1 MTKQVYDVEIEQNF
15 TRTKMLR
22 IIANDRQ
29 DLDSKID
36 ESTQG
41 DARRLKCGT
50 GWDCHIVAIHGE
62 ITLPDATK

>member
-1 MTKQVYDVEIEQNF
+1 
-15 TRTKMLR
+15 MLR
-22 IIANDRQ
+22 IIANDKE
-29 DLDSKID
+29 DLNTKID

-62 ITLPDATK
+62 ITLPDAIK